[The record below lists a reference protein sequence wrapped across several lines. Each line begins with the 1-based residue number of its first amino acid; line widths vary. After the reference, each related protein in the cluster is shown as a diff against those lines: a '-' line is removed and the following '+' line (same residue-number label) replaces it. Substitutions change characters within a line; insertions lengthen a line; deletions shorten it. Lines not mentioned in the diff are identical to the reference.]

1 MAEFNIPNKYNYT
14 LMAGSSA
21 WIAKRTSD
29 VLGEYTLVGNL
40 AEDVT
45 MSVDLTRLEHMTN
58 LYGLDTLDS
67 NPVIMKKLD
76 FNITIDEM
84 IRENLEYALGSS
96 GRVISQSI
104 QVRKYAKAV
113 VASGIVTVNGGSAI
127 YDVEKV
133 LPNSGEDTYD
143 EGASGDYTVTEA
155 TGVIT
160 LTAGSAI
167 TEGDTIIVYY
177 RVTKTVTEH
186 PILDDPNINGAVEF
200 YSVLASD
207 NEVGYNVKI
216 AFTNVDIALEG
227 DLPLSKAEYLKA
239 TLKCSAL
246 ADATSPTS
254 KLGTYYTWRD

>member
-1 MAEFNIPNKYNYT
+1 MAEFNIPSKYNYT

-21 WIAKRTSD
+21 WIAKRTSG
-29 VLGEYTLVGNL
+29 VLGEYNLVGNL
-40 AEDVT
+40 ADDVT
-45 MSVDLTRLEHMTN
+45 MAVDLTRLEHMTN

-67 NPVIMKKLD
+67 NPVTVKKLD

-96 GRVISQSI
+96 GRVVSQTT
-104 QVRKYAKAV
+104 QVRRYAKVV
-113 VASGIVTVNGGSAI
+113 VAAGIMTVNNGDAI
-127 YDVEKV
+127 YDVERV
-133 LPNSGEDTYD
+133 LPESGEATYD
-143 EGASGDYTVTEA
+143 EGVSGDYTVTEA
-155 TGVIT
+155 SGLIT
-160 LTAGSAI
+160 LTGSSDI
-167 TEGDTIIVYY
+167 TNGDTVIIYY

-186 PILDDPNINGAVEF
+186 PILDEPNINGAIEF

-216 AFTNVDIALEG
+216 AFPNVDIAIDG

-254 KLGTYYTWRD
+254 KLGTYSTWRD